1 MKQFSIMIICII
13 VLVNG
18 GIFEIKYLEKSSI
31 YLSTDMDY
39 IKSAINSDNFLLA
52 KEQIDKSWQTWESL
66 KNTWNMFIIHE
77 EIDDI
82 DDAMIE
88 LKEYINYEN
97 KEECIVAIEKVKRNL
112 EHTVKRQELKIDNV
126 L

>member
-1 MKQFSIMIICII
+1 MKQFSIIIICII
-13 VLVNG
+13 VLVTG

-82 DDAMIE
+82 EEAMIE

>member
-13 VLVNG
+13 VLVTG

-52 KEQIDKSWQTWESL
+52 KEQIDKSWQTWEGL

>member
-13 VLVNG
+13 VLVTG

-52 KEQIDKSWQTWESL
+52 KEQIDKSWHTWESL

>member
-1 MKQFSIMIICII
+1 MKQFSIMIICVI
-13 VLVNG
+13 VLVTG

>member
-1 MKQFSIMIICII
+1 MKQFSITIICII
-13 VLVNG
+13 VLVTG

-82 DDAMIE
+82 EEAMIE

>member
-13 VLVNG
+13 VLVTG

-52 KEQIDKSWQTWESL
+52 KEQIDKSWQTWEGL

-82 DDAMIE
+82 EEAMIE

>member
-13 VLVNG
+13 VLVTG

-112 EHTVKRQELKIDNV
+112 EHTVKRQELKIR
-126 L
+126 

>member
-13 VLVNG
+13 VLVTG
-18 GIFEIKYLEKSSI
+18 GIFEIKYLEKSYI

-82 DDAMIE
+82 EEAMIE

>member
-13 VLVNG
+13 VLVTG

-52 KEQIDKSWQTWESL
+52 KEQIDKSWQTLESL

>member
-13 VLVNG
+13 VLVTG

-97 KEECIVAIEKVKRNL
+97 KEECIVAIEKVKRK
-112 EHTVKRQELKIDNV
+112 EA
-126 L
+126 

>member
-1 MKQFSIMIICII
+1 
-13 VLVNG
+13 
-18 GIFEIKYLEKSSI
+18 
-31 YLSTDMDY
+31 
-39 IKSAINSDNFLLA
+39 
-52 KEQIDKSWQTWESL
+52 
-66 KNTWNMFIIHE
+66 MFIIHE

>member
-13 VLVNG
+13 VLVTG

-82 DDAMIE
+82 EEAMIE

>member
-13 VLVNG
+13 VLVTG
-18 GIFEIKYLEKSSI
+18 GIFEIKYLEKSYI

>member
-13 VLVNG
+13 VLVTG

-97 KEECIVAIEKVKRNL
+97 KEECIIAIEKVKRNL

>member
-13 VLVNG
+13 VLVTG

-97 KEECIVAIEKVKRNL
+97 KEECIVAIEKSKKKFRAYCKKTRIKN
-112 EHTVKRQELKIDNV
+112 R
-126 L
+126 

>member
-13 VLVNG
+13 VLVTG

-52 KEQIDKSWQTWESL
+52 KEKIDKSWQTWESL

>member
-1 MKQFSIMIICII
+1 MKQVVIMIICII
-13 VLVNG
+13 ILVVG

-31 YLSTDMDY
+31 YLSSDMDY
-39 IKSAINSDNFLLA
+39 IKNAIYNDNYLLA
-52 KEQIDKSWQTWESL
+52 KEQVDKSWNTWQEL

-82 DDAMIE
+82 DEAMVE
-88 LKEYINYEN
+88 LKEYVSYEN
-97 KEECIVAIEKVKRNL
+97 KEECFVAIEKIKNNL
-112 EHTVKRQELKIDNV
+112 DHTVRRQKLRIDNV

>member
-13 VLVNG
+13 VLVTG